1 MAELNALERA
11 ALVERAR
18 RGGIASGKA
27 RAAKAK
33 VREDLKARMLFVE
46 AAEELA
52 TEMLDAALGRGE
64 WNRNGASLLDAK
76 ERAGL
81 LKTCLEY
88 AVGRPR
94 PQDPLARDADD
105 EDETEPDG
113 FRFGVAEVEQGEPE

>member
-1 MAELNALERA
+1 MAELTELERA
-11 ALVERAR
+11 ALLERAR
-18 RGGIASGKA
+18 RGGIASGKT

-33 VREDLKARMLFVE
+33 LRDDLKARMLFVE

-52 TEMLDAALGRGE
+52 QEMLDAALGRGAF
-64 WNRNGASLLDAK
+64 ASLDPK

-94 PQDPLARDADD
+94 PQDPLARDD
-105 EDETEPDG
+105 EDPETEPDG
-113 FRFGVAEVEQGEPE
+113 FRFGVAAPPEVAE